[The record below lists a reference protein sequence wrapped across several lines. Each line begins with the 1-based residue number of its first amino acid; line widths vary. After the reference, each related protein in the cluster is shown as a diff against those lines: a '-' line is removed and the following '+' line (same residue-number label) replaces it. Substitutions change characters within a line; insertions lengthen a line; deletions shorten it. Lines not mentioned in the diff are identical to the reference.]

1 MLRYMQPSSTHWRH
15 LWLCCLALC
24 ASTGFWAGS
33 AAAQTDDGGWF
44 EGAAPRAAE
53 RAPQREP
60 EAAEAA
66 PRAEP
71 DYSPP
76 PPNFQERAEAPPPA
90 AEEVVEDDPE
100 AQRRAVEEFS
110 PRLAPYGRW
119 VEDSRYGRVW
129 VPSRSIVGTDFVPY
143 SSGGHWALTPDDS
156 WIWVSDYPF
165 GAVTFHYGRWVWT
178 TSSYWAWV
186 PGYVYAPAWVDFH
199 VGAAGYVGWAPLAP
213 RHVWRSGV
221 FVSVGLW
228 GPPPVVFCPT
238 RYVFV
243 RSMPRYIVR
252 DRVRVRSMAA
262 QTRVYRG
269 PRYLSGNYVA
279 RGPSPAELRIP
290 RSALPERRV
299 EHRRVIAEPRYTSR
313 TRTQNRWQLADG
325 ARSGR
330 ASAPY
335 RSRDAQVPT
344 RERSYQAAPRNY
356 SERGRGYSERQ
367 GFSDGGRGYARP
379 SGRTHDRP
387 EMLRQSPG
395 QRRMDSRAAQP
406 GAQRGSMWGGERRE
420 PSRSV
425 SPRALPRE
433 APAAAPRQRERQRA
447 AYGYDRDRGAARA
460 ATPPAVQHRAPRPA
474 PDTRSN
480 GRRHRRDDS
489 SSGDSRNRGR
499 ERYGSG
505 R

>member
-1 MLRYMQPSSTHWRH
+1 
-15 LWLCCLALC
+15 
-24 ASTGFWAGS
+24 
-33 AAAQTDDGGWF
+33 
-44 EGAAPRAAE
+44 
-53 RAPQREP
+53 
-60 EAAEAA
+60 
-66 PRAEP
+66 
-71 DYSPP
+71 
-76 PPNFQERAEAPPPA
+76 
-90 AEEVVEDDPE
+90 
-100 AQRRAVEEFS
+100 
-110 PRLAPYGRW
+110 
-119 VEDSRYGRVW
+119 
-129 VPSRSIVGTDFVPY
+129 
-143 SSGGHWALTPDDS
+143 
-156 WIWVSDYPF
+156 
-165 GAVTFHYGRWVWT
+165 
-178 TSSYWAWV
+178 V

-213 RHVWRSGV
+213 RYVWRSGA

-243 RSMPRYIVR
+243 RSMPRYVVR

-299 EHRRVIAEPRYTSR
+299 EYRRVIAEPRVTAR
-313 TRTQNRWQLADG
+313 TRTSGRLQLADG
-325 ARSGR
+325 ARSGAR
-330 ASAPY
+330 SDAHY
-335 RSRDAQVPT
+335 RSRETRPQRQLPS
-344 RERSYQAAPRNY
+344 RERSYQAAPRGYDGGRGY
-356 SERGRGYSERQ
+356 SDGGRAPAGRGYSERERS
-367 GFSDGGRGYARP
+367 GSEGARGYSGRGS

-395 QRRMDSRAAQP
+395 ERRMDSRGASP

-420 PSRSV
+420 PSRGAA
-425 SPRALPRE
+425 PRAQPQ
-433 APAAAPRQRERQRA
+433 APAAAPRERPRS
-447 AYGYDRDRGAARA
+447 AYGQDRGRGAARSGA
-460 ATPPAVQHRAPRPA
+460 PPAVQHRAPRPA

-480 GRRHRRDDS
+480 GRRQRRDDS
-489 SSGDSRNRGR
+489 SAGDSRNRGR